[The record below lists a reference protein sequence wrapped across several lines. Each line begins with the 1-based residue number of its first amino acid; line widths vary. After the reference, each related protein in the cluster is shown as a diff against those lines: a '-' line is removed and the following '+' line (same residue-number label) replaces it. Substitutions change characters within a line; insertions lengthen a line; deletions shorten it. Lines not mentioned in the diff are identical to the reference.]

1 MAGPSQTQSLQGKWL
16 WSRANT
22 SDSPP
27 GETIVFRKPWDLKAV
42 PTQAVAAISC
52 DNSYVLYVNG
62 QRVHSGENWET
73 PDTVLLTPRL
83 KAGPNQIVI
92 VATNGGTTPNPAGL
106 FFEARLFPAEGV
118 GETIASDE
126 SWQWTKTTPDKNGR
140 FQADPADW
148 QPAVP
153 VVHAEVWS
161 SRLNAEL
168 ATMLAQGEAVSGKMV
183 RASLV
188 KSDFLMRSLGRP
200 NRDQIVSVRPNE
212 LTTLEAIDLS
222 NGQILAD
229 TLERGAKQLLTRSW
243 DSPETF
249 VRWLYRFAL
258 SREPQPDELQ
268 ALTDSVGDQLAEQGV
283 QDALWAVVMLPEF
296 QFVR

>member
-1 MAGPSQTQSLQGKWL
+1 
-16 WSRANT
+16 
-22 SDSPP
+22 
-27 GETIVFRKPWDLKAV
+27 
-42 PTQAVAAISC
+42 
-52 DNSYVLYVNG
+52 
-62 QRVHSGENWET
+62 
-73 PDTVLLTPRL
+73 
-83 KAGPNQIVI
+83 VI

-229 TLERGAKQLLTRSW
+229 TLELGAKQLLTQSW
-243 DSPETF
+243 DSPEAF

-268 ALTDSVGDQLAEQGV
+268 ALTDSVGDPLAEQGV

>member
-1 MAGPSQTQSLQGKWL
+1 MPGAPAIR
-16 WSRANT
+16 SRAT
-22 SDSPP
+22 RL
-27 GETIVFRKPWDLKAV
+27 G
-42 PTQAVAAISC
+42 
-52 DNSYVLYVNG
+52 
-62 QRVHSGENWET
+62 SGPRAT
-73 PDTVLLTPRL
+73 PD
-83 KAGPNQIVI
+83 G
-92 VATNGGTTPNPAGL
+92 
-106 FFEARLFPAEGV
+106 
-118 GETIASDE
+118 
-126 SWQWTKTTPDKNGR
+126 NGR
-140 FQADPADW
+140 FQADPGDW

-153 VVHAEVWS
+153 VAHPEVWA
-161 SRLNAEL
+161 SRLNSEL
-168 ATMLAQGEAVSGKMV
+168 ATILAQGTAVSGKMV

-229 TLERGAKQLLTRSW
+229 TLERGAKKLLARSW

-258 SREPQPDELQ
+258 SREPQPDELH
-268 ALTDSVGDQLAEQGV
+268 ALTDALGDKLTEQGV